1 MFTITAIHCSS
12 KTHFNMKPSFITCII
27 LLVFLTSCGKQSSD
41 YRTLKAQNDSLQ
53 NAKIKLQE
61 EVDGYF
67 SAMNQIEQNI
77 EKIKSTENTI
87 SIQPVGKELN
97 DDMRTKINEDMTY
110 LNDMLQ
116 ANKDEL
122 ARLKSKIKK
131 SAFRS
136 TELER
141 TISRITK
148 SLEEETSKVA
158 LLQAEL
164 ADKDSLIVKL
174 DTKVSEL
181 GKNVED
187 LSADN
192 KSKETKIKEQ
202 DETIHTAWYV
212 FGTRSELK
220 QQKIITSD
228 GLFSQQRVLQHD
240 FNKNY
245 FVRIDARNTKSIP
258 LYSSHA
264 KILTNHPKSSYTLEK
279 ENGNFVL
286 LIVDTDEFWSV
297 SKYLVVEVE

>member
-1 MFTITAIHCSS
+1 
-12 KTHFNMKPSFITCII
+12 MKLVPFS
-27 LLVFLTSCGKQSSD
+27 LLISLVVLTSCGKQSSE
-41 YRTLKAQNDSLQ
+41 YKRLQAQNDSLM
-53 NAKIKLQE
+53 NSKLKLQE

-87 SIQPVGKELN
+87 SIQPVGKELA
-97 DDMRTKINEDMTY
+97 DDQRTKINEDMMY

-136 TELER
+136 SELER
-141 TISRITK
+141 TILRITK
-148 SLEEETSKVA
+148 ALEEETSKVA
-158 LLQAEL
+158 LLQTEL
-164 ADKDSLIVKL
+164 AQKDSLIVKL
-174 DTKVSEL
+174 DTKVNEL

-187 LSADN
+187 LATEN
-192 KSKETKIKEQ
+192 KTKESKIKEQ
-202 DETIHTAWYV
+202 DEVIHTAWYV
-212 FGTRSELK
+212 FGTRAELK
-220 QQKIITSD
+220 QQHIITSD
-228 GLFSQQRVLQHD
+228 GLFSQQRVLQRD

-258 LYSSHA
+258 LYSSRA
-264 KILTNHPKSSYTLEK
+264 KILTSHPKSSYTLEK

-286 LIVDTDEFWSV
+286 LIVDTDEFWSI
-297 SKYLVVEVE
+297 SRYLVVEVE